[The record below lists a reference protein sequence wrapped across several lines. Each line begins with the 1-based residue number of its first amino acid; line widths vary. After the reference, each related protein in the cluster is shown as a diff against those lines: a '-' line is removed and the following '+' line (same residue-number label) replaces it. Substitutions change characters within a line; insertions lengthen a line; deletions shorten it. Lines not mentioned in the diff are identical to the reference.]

1 VIILNAAKVR
11 EANDFPVS
19 VFTNYDPDPVR
30 ISVCRAGSVHA
41 IFHVVPTEMSISDI
55 LQRTVIKKISIPDK
69 KIFIAA
75 DSGCL
80 ILCQPGIVR
89 VITLRNHG
97 VLFSDKQLR
106 GSIHRDGE
114 GQQELAVQ
122 NAKNKAE
129 IIAAAAGKSLG
140 GILLISEGSQ
150 GSYTTYDNGP
160 NVAYART
167 EGAAKDSTTIVRA
180 AQVSV
185 SATVEISY
193 ELK

>member
-1 VIILNAAKVR
+1 MKYAIIKCINGAFTVDTEHGTLNAAKVR
-11 EANDFPVS
+11 EADDFPVS
-19 VFTNYDPDPVR
+19 VFTNYDPDPFR

-106 GSIHRDGE
+106 GSMHRDGE

-122 NAKNKAE
+122 RAIGLICAE
-129 IIAAAAGKSLG
+129 CGRIGGKDYRMIAC
-140 GILLISEGSQ
+140 LLDS
-150 GSYTTYDNGP
+150 GP
-160 NVAYART
+160 QMTVAVHR
-167 EGAAKDSTTIVRA
+167 RP
-180 AQVSV
+180 
-185 SATVEISY
+185 
-193 ELK
+193 